1 MIFVPI
7 TGKPLH
13 HLDFIYQL
21 QASTDKTGMDIVKLG
36 HTIQKKYELCVG
48 GPNVVENYEKQFIKN
63 ASSFVVNGL
72 TNIME
77 ELDLSHNRKIASI
90 LVDKLLDNNES
101 ASTK

>member
-13 HLDFIYQL
+13 HLEFIYQL
-21 QASTDKTGMDIVKLG
+21 QAETNKTGSEVVKLG
-36 HTIQKKYELCVG
+36 HTIQKKYEVCVG
-48 GPNVVENYEKQFIKN
+48 GPNVVQTYEKQFIKN

-72 TNIME
+72 ADMME

-101 ASTK
+101 ASTE